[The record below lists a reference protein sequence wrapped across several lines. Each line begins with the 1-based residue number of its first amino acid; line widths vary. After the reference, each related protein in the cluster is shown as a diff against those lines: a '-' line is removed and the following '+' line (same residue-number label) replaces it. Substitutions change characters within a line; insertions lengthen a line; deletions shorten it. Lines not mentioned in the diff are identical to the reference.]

1 MTSWHADAGTLA
13 RYADGSVDAVTA
25 DSLEAHLIACD
36 ACRRLLASGDGGGN
50 GATGANGAAAA
61 TDPDALDRMWG
72 GIVDE
77 LDAPRAG
84 AVERGLIAIGVR
96 DHVARLLAA
105 TPSLRLSWLAAE
117 AVALGSAA
125 ALTTASRGRAA
136 DAGLALFLVLAAM
149 LPVAGIAVAF
159 GPGVDP
165 TYEVGLASPMRSFRV
180 VVLRAVAVLG
190 TSIAIAGVAALAIPD
205 VGWAAAAWLLPSLGL
220 TAATLA
226 LSTSFRPQV
235 AAAGVAATWGA
246 VAVIAAA
253 RSADRFAAF
262 RGTAQLAFAVVLV
275 ISCAVLLQRRRAFEG
290 GVVA

>member
-13 RYADGSVDAVTA
+13 RYAEGRVEAVTA
-25 DSLEAHLIACD
+25 DSLEAHLIACH
-36 ACRRLLASGDGGGN
+36 ACRRLLASSG
-50 GATGANGAAAA
+50 GAAASDRD
-61 TDPDALDRMWG
+61 TLDRMWAG
-72 GIVDE
+72 VVDE
-77 LDAPRAG
+77 LDAPHAG
-84 AVERGLIAIGVR
+84 AVERGLLAIGVR

-125 ALTTASRGRAA
+125 ALTSATRGQAA

-149 LPVAGIAVAF
+149 LPVAGVAVAF

-180 VVLRAVAVLG
+180 IVLRALAVLG
-190 TSIAIAGVAALAIPD
+190 TSTTLAGVAALAMPD

-226 LSTSFRPQV
+226 LSTSFRPQL
-235 AAAGVAATWGA
+235 AA
-246 VAVIAAA
+246 VAVAAIWLAIAVTAA
-253 RSADRFAAF
+253 VRNADRFAAF
-262 RGTAQLAFAVVLV
+262 RGAAQLVFAVVLV
-275 ISCAVLLQRRRAFEG
+275 ISCAVLVQRRRAFEK

>member
-1 MTSWHADAGTLA
+1 MSTTPSTWHADAATLA
-13 RYADGSVDAVTA
+13 RYAAGTVDDVTA
-25 DSLEAHLIACD
+25 DSLESHLIACA
-36 ACRRLLASGDGGGN
+36 ACRRALAHDTSP
-50 GATGANGAAAA
+50 
-61 TDPDALDRMWG
+61 DPQRLERMWAE
-72 GIVDE
+72 VVE
-77 LDAPRAG
+77 QLDGPRAG
-84 AVERGLIAIGVR
+84 VIERGLTAIGVR

-117 AVALGSAA
+117 AIALGSAA
-125 ALTTASRGRAA
+125 ALTAASRGRAA

-165 TYEVGLASPMRSFRV
+165 TYEVGLAAPMRSFRV

-190 TSIAIAGVAALAIPD
+190 TSTAIAGLAALAIPD

-226 LSTSFRPQV
+226 LSTSFRPQI

-246 VAVIAAA
+246 LAVIAAA

-262 RGTAQLAFAVVLV
+262 RGTAQLVFAVVLV

>member
-1 MTSWHADAGTLA
+1 M
-13 RYADGSVDAVTA
+13 
-25 DSLEAHLIACD
+25 
-36 ACRRLLASGDGGGN
+36 
-50 GATGANGAAAA
+50 
-61 TDPDALDRMWG
+61 
-72 GIVDE
+72 
-77 LDAPRAG
+77 
-84 AVERGLIAIGVR
+84 
-96 DHVARLLAA
+96 
-105 TPSLRLSWLAAE
+105 
-117 AVALGSAA
+117 
-125 ALTTASRGRAA
+125 
-136 DAGLALFLVLAAM
+136 
-149 LPVAGIAVAF
+149 
-159 GPGVDP
+159 
-165 TYEVGLASPMRSFRV
+165 

-235 AAAGVAATWGA
+235 AAASVAATWGA

-262 RGTAQLAFAVVLV
+262 RGTAQLVFAVVLV